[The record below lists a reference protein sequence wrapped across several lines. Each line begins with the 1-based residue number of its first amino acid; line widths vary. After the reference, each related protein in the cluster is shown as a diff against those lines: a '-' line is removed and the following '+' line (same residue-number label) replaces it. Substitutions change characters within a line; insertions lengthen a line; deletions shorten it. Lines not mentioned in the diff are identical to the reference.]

1 MEPKYDY
8 IIIGGG
14 LAGLYT
20 AYKIN
25 QSEPKAKLL
34 ILERNK
40 QMGGRIDTINHKL
53 EAGAG
58 RFHDHHKLL
67 LALIDELGLSNK
79 ILPISSFE
87 HFAPINS
94 GKIYD
99 WKPIDAI
106 TTKISKPPLDQ
117 IPNDQTFI
125 QYARTKL
132 TTEEIDLLTN
142 FFGYSTELT
151 EMNARDTIGLMKRH
165 FNKSRQYYVMNGGLS
180 QITERLIERIDA
192 QMLTHRRVINIPTGT
207 TSKAGDAPSAQAPRK
222 PPNSKDNKEEPDTN
236 GGRAGGSDVVAT
248 PAKLAPPIIIEC
260 EGIKQKYTAKKCI
273 CALTKDTLLK
283 LPIFEPIYPML
294 HKIQTLPLC
303 RIYSQVPDLPK
314 IKITTNN
321 NLRIIIPIDENTNTV
336 MMSYTDNN
344 YARFWKKMLDEKG
357 MDAVNKEHKRLLE
370 QTLNREIQLP
380 KKTQVFYWEHGV
392 AYFLPGFDS
401 KTMPK
406 QIMHPFKQIPLYVCG
421 ENYSEK
427 NNQWMEGALDTS
439 EYILKLL

>member
-79 ILPISSFE
+79 IQPISSFE

-106 TTKISKPPLDQ
+106 TTKISKPPLHQ

-151 EMNARDTIGLMKRH
+151 EMNARDSIGLMKRH

-192 QMLTHRRVINIPTGT
+192 QMLTHRRVINIYTGT
-207 TSKAGDAPSAQAPRK
+207 AVPRTPPCYRRTYCKWGAYGGFTPHHNRVRRNQTKIHREKMYLCINKRYIIKTPYFRANLSNAQ
-222 PPNSKDNKEEPDTN
+222 
-236 GGRAGGSDVVAT
+236 
-248 PAKLAPPIIIEC
+248 
-260 EGIKQKYTAKKCI
+260 
-273 CALTKDTLLK
+273 
-283 LPIFEPIYPML
+283 
-294 HKIQTLPLC
+294 
-303 RIYSQVPDLPK
+303 
-314 IKITTNN
+314 
-321 NLRIIIPIDENTNTV
+321 
-336 MMSYTDNN
+336 
-344 YARFWKKMLDEKG
+344 
-357 MDAVNKEHKRLLE
+357 
-370 QTLNREIQLP
+370 
-380 KKTQVFYWEHGV
+380 
-392 AYFLPGFDS
+392 
-401 KTMPK
+401 
-406 QIMHPFKQIPLYVCG
+406 
-421 ENYSEK
+421 
-427 NNQWMEGALDTS
+427 
-439 EYILKLL
+439 

>member
-34 ILERNK
+34 ILERNR

-67 LALIDELGLSNK
+67 LTLIDELGLTNK
-79 ILPISSFE
+79 IQPISSFE

-106 TTKISKPPLDQ
+106 TTKISKPPLHQ
-117 IPNDQTFI
+117 IPNDQTFL
-125 QYARTKL
+125 QYARTQL
-132 TTEEIDLLTN
+132 TKDEIDLLTN

-151 EMNARDTIGLMKRH
+151 EMNARDSIGLMKRH

-192 QMLTHRRVINIPTGT
+192 QMLTHRRVINITGT
-207 TSKAGDAPSAQAPRK
+207 AVPRT
-222 PPNSKDNKEEPDTN
+222 PPATEEPNEN
-236 GGRAGGSDVVAT
+236 GGRITSHNKKPNENGGRMGGSDVVAT
-248 PAKLAPPIIIEC
+248 PAKLESPIIIEC
-260 EGIKQKYTAKKCI
+260 EGIKQKYTTKKCI
-273 CALTKDTLLK
+273 CALTKDTLLR

-303 RIYSQVPDLPK
+303 RIYSQVPDLPQ

-321 NLRIIIPIDENTNTV
+321 NLRIIIPIDEKTNTV

-370 QTLNREIQLP
+370 QTLNHEVQMP

-392 AYFLPGFDS
+392 AYFSPGFDS

-406 QIMHPFKQIPLYVCG
+406 QIMHPFRYIPLYVCG

>member
-8 IIIGGG
+8 VIIGGG

-25 QSEPKAKLL
+25 QSEPNTKLL
-34 ILERNK
+34 ILERNR

-79 ILPISSFE
+79 IQPISSFE

-94 GKIYD
+94 GKIFN

-106 TTKISKPPLDQ
+106 TTKISRPPLHQ
-117 IPNDQTFI
+117 IPNDQTFL

-132 TTEEIDLLTN
+132 TTEEIKLLTD

-192 QMLTHRRVINIPTGT
+192 QMLTHRRVINITVT
-207 TSKAGDAPSAQAPRK
+207 TSKAGDAPKAQAPHT
-222 PPNSKDNKEEPDTN
+222 PPATEELIVN
-236 GGRAGGSDVVAT
+236 GGRMGGS
-248 PAKLAPPIIIEC
+248 PPIIIEC

-294 HKIQTLPLC
+294 NKIQTLPLC

-321 NLRIIIPIDENTNTV
+321 NLRIIIPIDEKTNTV

-357 MDAVNKEHKRLLE
+357 MDEVNKEHKRLLE
-370 QTLNREIQLP
+370 QTLNREVQLP

-401 KTMPK
+401 KIMPK

-439 EYILKLL
+439 EYILKLI